1 MHAECLDV
9 DGCRLLAV
17 MYAFE
22 HVVCARVW
30 NVRRYQLASC
40 ARVRSC
46 AFLTLSMRLCDWA
59 RRRSEL
65 LPTGKIVFCLEVEP
79 TPSDIINAQG

>member
-1 MHAECLDV
+1 
-9 DGCRLLAV
+9 

-46 AFLTLSMRLCDWA
+46 AFLTLSMRLCAWG
-59 RRRSEL
+59 RRRSEF
-65 LPTGKIVFCLEVEP
+65 LPRILPGKIVFCLEVEP